1 MNKYQ
6 EALERARIC
15 GDRDCSECKFNE
27 ICINDK
33 KGWYGTL
40 KELVDKTIP
49 KKLKSKTDKDGR
61 LLLVCPTCGDVYIK
75 FWSDVETISCRKY
88 CDECGQK
95 LDWSD
100 RND

>member
-1 MNKYQ
+1 MISTTATIKVHK
-6 EALERARIC
+6 IKPIHK
-15 GDRDCSECKFNE
+15 GDKTHNQDQVIVPVNFN
-27 ICINDK
+27 IIN
-33 KGWYGTL
+33 TIA
-40 KELVDKTIP
+40 TIP